1 MTLALVNTQSLDE
14 TVKAIQT
21 KLVAADESQ
30 GKSTRYRLQAG
41 RMLVALQERIE
52 VHKEAGDNV
61 KWWPWYRSKFGR
73 SRKDAEKIMKQA
85 RAENPEAAEVAARKQ
100 NNEEHRRS
108 RLGKQS
114 PADVRGNHES
124 KVEYI
129 LQLIEELSDN
139 EREEFLAAID
149 ERYS

>member
-14 TVKAIQT
+14 TVKAIQA

-30 GKSTRYRLQAG
+30 GKSTRYRVQAG
-41 RMLVALQERIE
+41 NMLLALRKRIE
-52 VHKEAGDNV
+52 EDKEAGRDV

-73 SRKDAEKIMKQA
+73 SRRDAEKVMA
-85 RAENPEAAEVAARKQ
+85 LADAHDPNAAAAAERDKAKLAMRKS
-100 NNEEHRRS
+100 RS
-108 RLGKQS
+108 RNAANVS
-114 PADVRGNHES
+114 RNHES
-124 KVEYI
+124 KVAYI
-129 LQLIEELSDN
+129 LQLVEELSYD